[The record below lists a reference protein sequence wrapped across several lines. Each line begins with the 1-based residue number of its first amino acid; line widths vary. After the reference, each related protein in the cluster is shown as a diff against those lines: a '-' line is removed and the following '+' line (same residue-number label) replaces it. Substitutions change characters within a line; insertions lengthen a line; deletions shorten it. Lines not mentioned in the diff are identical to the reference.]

1 MSQNVIT
8 IEKTNPVKRIVSG
21 LQPTGALHLGNYLGA
36 MRSWVDLTKVAEK
49 AFFFVADLHALTEVV
64 PADTRARNIDN
75 MLLMIDACG
84 IDTSKA
90 FVFRQ
95 SDLMYHTE
103 LAWYL
108 MCTART
114 GWLNRMVQYKDKGGN
129 DVEAAFRAGCAA
141 GLGMLGSPD
150 SWMDQQ
156 WAQYD
161 QNRSSV
167 SAGLYTYPVLQ
178 AADILLYDA
187 THVPVGEDQFQ
198 HLQLTRDI
206 AQSFNSSYGETFRLP
221 EALITPV
228 GGRVMSLYDASK
240 KMSKSDPNVEH
251 RIELLDVPDAIK
263 RKIKRATS
271 DSFMLPETIEELA
284 NRKEALNLITIYSA
298 MESISPQEGLSRF
311 SGSGFGKLKGELTDV
326 LVHHLE
332 PIRTRYYEM
341 AEDRAAHVARINRSD
356 CIMTDA
362 EDVLIR
368 VRAALYGK

>member
-8 IEKTNPVKRIVSG
+8 IETPNPVKRIVSG
-21 LQPTGALHLGNYLGA
+21 VQPTGVLHLGNYLGA
-36 MRSWVDLTKVAEK
+36 MRSWVDLTNIAEQ

-64 PADTRARNIDN
+64 APDVRKRQIED

-84 IDTSKA
+84 IDTAKA
-90 FVFRQ
+90 YVFRQ

-114 GWLNRMVQYKDKGGN
+114 GWLNRMVQFKDKMG
-129 DVEAAFRAGCAA
+129 EET
-141 GLGMLGSPD
+141 
-150 SWMDQQ
+150 
-156 WAQYD
+156 
-161 QNRSSV
+161 SV

-240 KMSKSDPNVEH
+240 KMSKSDPNPEH
-251 RIELLDVPDAIK
+251 RVELLDTPDVIK

-284 NRKEALNLITIYSA
+284 DRKEALNLVTIYSA
-298 MESISPQEGLSRF
+298 MQSITPQEGLSHF
-311 SGSGFGKLKGELTDV
+311 AGSGFGKLKGELTDV
-326 LVHHLE
+326 LVNGLE
-332 PIRTRYYEM
+332 PIRTRYNDM
-341 AEDRAAHVARINRSD
+341 QADRAEHVSRINRSD
-356 CIMTDA
+356 CVMRPA
-362 EDVLIR
+362 EDVLVR
-368 VRAALYGK
+368 VRTALYGRS